1 MLSYSFIDRDGT
13 ERSCQSSQ
21 DLSGLI
27 DSGAITPTTFFWD
40 DQKQRWLKATEVEEY
55 VRAQEIVDDART
67 RRRKSSASIRSKAAV
82 DFREPGIRNAK
93 LLDYAA
99 GNPHYRIHKATIAS
113 RILLVPGALFVSA
126 ILWQSYLLN
135 RLGSLIKQYGLGH
148 LPTALIPKGLELSE
162 TAIMATQYIW
172 CFGMLACL
180 MYCFY
185 QTCVVLKTCCGA
197 KMKYPFGWT
206 VGSLF
211 IPVMF
216 LYRPWFGLA
225 EIRRKAIELRF
236 SVATRVD
243 LYTVVFATAFFILIT
258 TMIVA
263 NGEISRLVLKV
274 GDVDINYLAIAT
286 NLELA
291 EEVAVTAITIFCYYY
306 CQSALV
312 AVREILLRNISS
324 NHC

>member
-1 MLSYSFIDRDGT
+1 MLSYRFIDRDGT

-27 DSGAITPTTFFWD
+27 DSGAI
-40 DQKQRWLKATEVEEY
+40 QRWLKATEVEEY
-55 VRAQEIVDDART
+55 ARAKEIADDART
-67 RRRKSSASIRSKAAV
+67 RRFRQSSAPIRSKAAV
-82 DFREPGIRNAK
+82 DFREPSIRNAK

-113 RILLVPGALFVSA
+113 KILLVPGSLFVST

-135 RLGSLIKQYGLGH
+135 RLGSLIKQYGVGH
-148 LPTALIPKGLELSE
+148 LPTALIPKGLELSG
-162 TAIMATQYIW
+162 TAITATQYIW
-172 CFGMLACL
+172 CLGMLTCL

-197 KMKYPFGWT
+197 EMKYPFGWT

-211 IPVMF
+211 IPIMF

-236 SVATRVD
+236 SVATRFD
-243 LYTVVFATAFFILIT
+243 LYTVVFATAFFILII

-263 NGEISRLVLKV
+263 NSEISGFVVKV
-274 GDVDINYLAIAT
+274 GDVDINYLANAIK
-286 NLELA
+286 LELV
-291 EEVAVTAITIFCYYY
+291 EESAVTAITMFCYYY
-306 CQSALV
+306 CQSAIV
-312 AVREILLRNISS
+312 SVREVLLRDKN
-324 NHC
+324 